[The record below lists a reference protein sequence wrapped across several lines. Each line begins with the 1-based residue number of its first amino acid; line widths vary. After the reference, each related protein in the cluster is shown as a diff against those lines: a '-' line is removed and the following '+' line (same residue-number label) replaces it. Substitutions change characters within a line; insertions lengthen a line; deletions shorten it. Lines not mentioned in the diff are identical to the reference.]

1 MDTNET
7 LGVTPEAR
15 SGLIAFRA
23 CIVIVAACTLAVL
36 AGATSWMVGPI
47 LLVCGLLLIARNTQ
61 AALCFIAFSIMPF
74 GVVQQEVAGITF
86 NLPEVLILLLAAKV
100 AALMLVRRDGF
111 GPRVPLVPLGL
122 FAFSLVAAV
131 GTGVLRQNGL
141 VAVLQDFRQF
151 SEFVVLFWLVLQ
163 TVRTHDQ
170 ARSIALCFVL
180 GAAFIACHGIL
191 QQFTF
196 AGITE
201 KQIASDTILH
211 NGVRSGSF
219 YGATALGGMMVL
231 ACGPALGVLL
241 SSRRRAVQALIT
253 ACILLCLFA
262 VVFTKTRGSWLGL
275 AVAIGYLAVS
285 VRPPRRVVLGAG
297 IVGLIFAVLL
307 GPMIASRIATLADPA
322 HDQSL
327 MDRAQYYT
335 AAWHIGRA
343 HPVLGLG
350 WGCYYDISEILK
362 NEGYI
367 RVPRPDADALA
378 ALAEEEGPVEVTVH
392 SAYLQLF
399 VKTGLLG
406 VLGFF
411 GVVLAWLE
419 RAWRSRHARRDEDPG
434 WALYAGVTAGLAGY
448 LFHSTFENFFQWP
461 VMAQSFWL
469 LMGLSFVLAPV
480 EGRAAR
486 YRVPAF
492 ALVLGFVVF
501 ALFMFVCIRL
511 ERLHTDNFEQNVAR
525 ALADGDME
533 KALGIASRAVDVEID
548 KPLPKAIYGRVLLQ
562 AGQVEEG
569 LSQLR
574 QAAGEVHKKGTPPS
588 QQTGP
593 ACYFAP
599 ARLAL
604 GRQALAQ
611 GDLAGA
617 LAQFELAG
625 ADADL
630 RAESFSE
637 FHDIL
642 YEAWSR
648 RGRWDRAVDFGLPDE
663 AAQAT
668 MPAWSLVQIGQ
679 ALADRARWDDLE
691 RVTDALAARGEFANE
706 LATLRGRGQ
715 LAAGDSA
722 GAAVTFAQATG
733 REDAA
738 YLRGVALEAAG
749 QAVEAVGAYRAVAQ
763 DKALRGMALAR
774 AAALLSEPATR
785 QAALADLALEINQLL
800 PVNSAKGSEAGALQ
814 LRAIGRGGDTTI
826 QGGRFPLLLLWEDA
840 STTADGSGISV
851 APGAGG
857 EATVR
862 LAGGKQLLQLQWVE
876 NQVNWESVERAYPGD
891 TVLPG
896 WIDAGREWFHLRNT
910 PGFVVERAEDGDG
923 LLTLPALS
931 WIFSAAQPVQPGS
944 AWLVLG
950 RLRDP
955 GGNANFGWQ
964 VVNGENDVI
973 DMSAPHGA
981 AQADGW
987 SPRADF
993 VTAGEGAAGVRL
1005 VFETNWPLRAPATL
1019 DDAALVAITVP
1030 VWP

>member
-1 MDTNET
+1 MEFTGKHQD
-7 LGVTPEAR
+7 
-15 SGLIAFRA
+15 RA
-23 CIVIVAACTLAVL
+23 VVAVCAIVATLSALAVL
-36 AGATSWMVGPI
+36 SGAPSWMVGLP
-47 LLVCGLLLIARNTQ
+47 LLVCGLVLIARNTQ

-86 NLPEVLILLLAAKV
+86 NLPEVLILLLAAKE
-100 AALMLVRRDGF
+100 AALMLARREGF
-111 GPRVPLVPLGL
+111 GPRIPLVPLGI
-122 FAFSLVAAV
+122 FVFSLAAAV
-131 GTGVLRQNGL
+131 GTGMLRRNGM
-141 VAVLQDFRQF
+141 VAMLQDFRQF

-163 TVRTHDQ
+163 TVRAHDQ

-180 GAAFIACHGIL
+180 GASIIACHGIL

-201 KQIASDTILH
+201 KQIASDLILH
-211 NGVRSGSF
+211 KGVRSGSF

-231 ACGPALGVLL
+231 ACGPAIGVLL
-241 SSRRRAVQALIT
+241 SSRRRAIQALI
-253 ACILLCLFA
+253 AVCIVLCLFA

-275 AVAIGYLAVS
+275 AVAIGYMAVS

-307 GPMIASRIATLADPA
+307 GPMIAGRIATLADPA

-350 WGCYYDISEILK
+350 WGCYYDIAEILK
-362 NEGYI
+362 NEGYV
-367 RVPRPDADALA
+367 RVPRPDAATLA
-378 ALAEEEGPVEVTVH
+378 ALEEDEGPVEVTVH

-399 VKTGLLG
+399 VKTGFLG
-406 VLGFF
+406 VMGFF

-419 RAWRSRHARRDEDPG
+419 RAWRARHAHRDEDPG

-469 LMGLSFVLAPV
+469 LMGMSFVLAPV

-492 ALVLGFVVF
+492 ALAVGFCVF

-511 ERLHTDNFEQNVAR
+511 ERLHTDNFEQNVGR
-525 ALADGDME
+525 ALADGDLE
-533 KALGIASRAVDVEID
+533 KALSIASRAVDVEID

-562 AGQVEEG
+562 AGQDEEG
-569 LSQLR
+569 ISQLR
-574 QAAGEVHKKGTPPS
+574 QAAGEVLKAGTPPN

-593 ACYFAP
+593 AFYFAP

-604 GRQALAQ
+604 GRHALEQ
-611 GDLAGA
+611 GDLVAA
-617 LAQFELAG
+617 LAHFELAR

-630 RAESFSE
+630 RAEAFSE
-637 FHDIL
+637 FHGVL
-642 YEAWSR
+642 YGAWSR

-663 AAQAT
+663 AALT
-668 MPAWSLVQIGQ
+668 NLPAWNLVQIGQ
-679 ALADRARWDDLE
+679 ALADRARWDDLK
-691 RVTDALAARGEFANE
+691 RVTDALTAREEFAAE
-706 LATLRGRGQ
+706 LAGLRGRGQ
-715 LAAGDSA
+715 LAAADLV
-722 GAAVTFAQATG
+722 GAAASFALAQ
-733 REDAA
+733 EKEEAA
-738 YLRGVALEAAG
+738 YLLGVALEAAEKRS
-749 QAVEAVGAYRAVAQ
+749 EAVQAYRAVSAGSV
-763 DKALRGMALAR
+763 LRAMALAR
-774 AAALLSEPATR
+774 AGALVLEPAQR
-785 QAALADLALEINQLL
+785 QEILAQLAEESKRLH
-800 PVNSAKGSEAGALQ
+800 PVDTANPPETDSLR
-814 LRAIGRGGDTTI
+814 LRAFGRGAAPI
-826 QGGRFPLLLLWEDA
+826 QGGRFPLLLLWDDTSA
-840 STTADGSGISV
+840 TANGSVMSV
-851 APGAGG
+851 VPGAGG

-862 LAGGKQLLQLQWVE
+862 LSGGKQLLQLQWVE
-876 NQVNWESVERAYPGD
+876 NQVNWESIERAYPGD
-891 TVLPG
+891 AMLPG

-910 PGFVVERAEDGDG
+910 PGFSVERTEDGDG
-923 LLTLPALS
+923 MLTLSTLS

-964 VVNGENDVI
+964 VVNGENEVI
-973 DMSAPHGA
+973 ATSGPLGAP
-981 AQADGW
+981 QADGW
-987 SPRADF
+987 SQRADYIA
-993 VTAGEGAAGVRL
+993 AGEGAAGVRL
-1005 VFETNWPLRAPATL
+1005 VFETIWPLRGPATL
-1019 DDAALVAITVP
+1019 DDAALVAITAP
-1030 VWP
+1030 VKP